1 MKTNRKTEKIMRVI
15 PAYIPEEDISA
26 EDSLCMIDKST
37 TSATI
42 STNTWT
48 MAISGAPSRRNRMLR
63 IRPEVPME
71 TIDDVRLFAIM
82 AMTEPTAIKTSS
94 ETKRGI
100 LTVIFL

>member
-1 MKTNRKTEKIMRVI
+1 
-15 PAYIPEEDISA
+15 
-26 EDSLCMIDKST
+26 
-37 TSATI
+37 
-42 STNTWT
+42 
-48 MAISGAPSRRNRMLR
+48 MLR